1 MGTRAI
7 HEFGENTEMAVSYQE
22 HSLTGATGIELVI
35 ALYDGAV
42 RFLYRAMDCVEAG
55 DQRGRRLAI
64 KRVVDILMYLQA
76 RLRPDVGGKPAAV
89 LSDFYAAM
97 FTLTLE
103 ASHAASGAQPGSQAE
118 AKTRLQDVIACIRN
132 VRSAWAVAAK
142 DPEAQRVLPRELQ
155 TLEDRY
161 ASKLPARKRTEP
173 QDGEAKPVSNWMA

>member
-1 MGTRAI
+1 MIA
-7 HEFGENTEMAVSYQE
+7 SYQE
-22 HSLTGATGIELVI
+22 QSLTGATGIELVI

-55 DQRGRRLAI
+55 DQRGRRIAI

-76 RLRPDVGGKPAAV
+76 RLRPDVGGAPAAA
-89 LSDFYAAM
+89 LLEFYSAM

-103 ASHAASGAQPGSQAE
+103 ASHAASGPQPESRDE
-118 AKTRLQDVIACIRN
+118 AKSQLQDVIACIRN

-155 TLEDRY
+155 TSEDRY
-161 ASKLPARKRTEP
+161 PSKLAVRGRTEP
-173 QDGEAKPVSNWMA
+173 QDGGAKPVSNWMA